1 MNKIKK
7 IFFISGHRDI
17 TNEEFNKL
25 YIPKI
30 LNAIN
35 EYNAYFIMGDYE
47 GVDIM
52 AQNFLINEI
61 GYDVDK
67 ICVYHMGLFP
77 MNINE
82 NIKNIKPYFLNDIH
96 RDSTMTKESDED
108 IAFIREGKNNSG
120 TAQNILRRVTFK

>member
-35 EYNAYFIMGDYE
+35 DYNAYFIMGDYE

-52 AQNFLINEI
+52 TQNFLINEI

-96 RDSTMTKESDED
+96 RDSTMTKESNED

>member
-1 MNKIKK
+1 MNRIKK

>member
-1 MNKIKK
+1 MNRIKK

-67 ICVYHMGLFP
+67 ICVYHIGLFP

>member
-82 NIKNIKPYFLNDIH
+82 NIKNIKPYFLNDVH